1 MFFLTII
8 QYHVLEHV
16 ASMYA
21 AALAQT
27 DRSLHH
33 HHGYSRCHTDMDIH
47 PSTEKMMHQGLS
59 GFIQKLK
66 ELFNIIFWF
75 PELKFLNAFSN
86 HYIQWCR
93 CHVVIITCRKLH
105 CQEKPWPPKN
115 SSFKMLI
122 FPYTLLYIVHVSTNP
137 LLLTMTLWEVTITDN
152 CCHWKNRK
160 KLGSYD

>member
-1 MFFLTII
+1 MILLIVIYVTVQLPYRMVIFVFLTII
-8 QYHVLEHV
+8 QYRVLEHV

-66 ELFNIIFWF
+66 ELFNIMDFGF
-75 PELKFLNAFSN
+75 QS
-86 HYIQWCR
+86 
-93 CHVVIITCRKLH
+93 
-105 CQEKPWPPKN
+105 
-115 SSFKMLI
+115 
-122 FPYTLLYIVHVSTNP
+122 
-137 LLLTMTLWEVTITDN
+137 
-152 CCHWKNRK
+152 
-160 KLGSYD
+160 

>member
-1 MFFLTII
+1 MLNFSRYTHTWCVPDGLNSIHIRRMDGRTDGRIDVRMDWTQSISDDLVDCHLCHSTTSYHVVIFVFLTII
-8 QYHVLEHV
+8 QYRVLEHV

-66 ELFNIIFWF
+66 ELFNIIVWI
-75 PELKFLNAFSN
+75 LVSGAKISN
-86 HYIQWCR
+86 CYW
-93 CHVVIITCRKLH
+93 
-105 CQEKPWPPKN
+105 
-115 SSFKMLI
+115 
-122 FPYTLLYIVHVSTNP
+122 
-137 LLLTMTLWEVTITDN
+137 
-152 CCHWKNRK
+152 
-160 KLGSYD
+160 